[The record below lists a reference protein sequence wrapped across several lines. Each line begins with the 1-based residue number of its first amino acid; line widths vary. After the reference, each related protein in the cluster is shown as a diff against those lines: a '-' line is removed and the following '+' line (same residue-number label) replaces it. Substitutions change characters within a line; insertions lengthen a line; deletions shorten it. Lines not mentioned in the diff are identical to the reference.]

1 MSDIIESVIEKLRDD
16 ESYYGEYGR
25 QYMSNSDIK
34 VLLDD
39 PSMFGVPTP
48 DNPDFAKGRLF
59 HQLILEPEKAA
70 ATIGVNAS
78 SRTTK
83 IYKDACVQH
92 GSEFLLL
99 TKEME
104 EIAFLGKKMLG
115 NYDFYEAIRDEANKY
130 EEPIV
135 GTIMGRKFKAKA
147 DILCTDRIIDLKT
160 TGNIDDFK
168 WSARKYGYDS
178 QCYIYQSLFGVP
190 LVFFA
195 IDKKTGMM
203 GMYEPSEDF
212 VLRGRDKVERALEVY
227 DKFFGADATHNIET
241 FYITQVL

>member
-1 MSDIIESVIEKLRDD
+1 M
-16 ESYYGEYGR
+16 
-25 QYMSNSDIK
+25 
-34 VLLDD
+34 
-39 PSMFGVPTP
+39 
-48 DNPDFAKGRLF
+48 
-59 HQLILEPEKAA
+59 
-70 ATIGVNAS
+70 
-78 SRTTK
+78 
-83 IYKDACVQH
+83 
-92 GSEFLLL
+92 LL

-104 EIAFLGKKMLG
+104 EIHGWAQKMLG
-115 NYDFYEAIRDEANKY
+115 NYDFFEAIRDEANVY

-135 GTIMGRKFKAKA
+135 GTIMGRQFKAKA
-147 DILCTDRIIDLKT
+147 DILGPERIIDLKT

-212 VLRGRDKVERALEVY
+212 VTTGSSDLMPHTPLKPFTSKKRYERQQRQGLRTRHELVR
-227 DKFFGADATHNIET
+227 TS
-241 FYITQVL
+241 

>member
-1 MSDIIESVIEKLRDD
+1 MSDIIEQLRDD
-16 ESYYGEYGR
+16 TNYYGEFGR
-25 QYMSNSDIK
+25 QYISNSDIK
-34 VLLDD
+34 VLLEN

-48 DNPDFAKGRLF
+48 DNPSFAKGRLF

-70 ATIGVNAS
+70 KWYGVRAS
-78 SRTTK
+78 ARNTK
-83 IYKDACVQH
+83 IYKDACKEKGVD
-92 GSEFLLL
+92 FLLL

-104 EIAFLGKKMLG
+104 EIVGWAEKMLG
-115 NYDFYEAIRDEANKY
+115 NYDFFEAIRDEANVY
-130 EEPIV
+130 EEPAV
-135 GTIMGRKFKAKA
+135 GTIMGREFKAKA
-147 DILCTDRIIDLKT
+147 DILCPDRIIDLKT

-212 VLRGRDKVERALEVY
+212 VRRGRDKVERALEVY
-227 DKFFGADATHNIET
+227 DRFFGANATHNIET
-241 FYITQVL
+241 FYIKETL

>member
-1 MSDIIESVIEKLRDD
+1 MSDILRLRDD
-16 ESYYGEYGR
+16 ADYYGEFGR
-25 QYMSNSDIK
+25 QYLSNSDIK
-34 VLLDD
+34 VLLDN
-39 PSMFGVPTP
+39 PAMFGVPTP
-48 DNPDFAKGRLF
+48 DNPALALGRLF

-70 ATIGVNAS
+70 QTEGVNS
-78 SRTTK
+78 STRTTK
-83 IYKDACVQH
+83 VYKEACAEKGV
-92 GSEFLLL
+92 EFMLL

-104 EIAFLGKKMLG
+104 DVHRWSQKMLG
-115 NYDFYEAIRDEANKY
+115 NYDFFEAIRDDANVY

-135 GTIMGRKFKAKA
+135 GTIMGRQFKAKA
-147 DILCTDRIIDLKT
+147 DILGPDRIIDLKT

-195 IDKKTGMM
+195 IDKKTGRL

-212 VLRGRDKVERALEVY
+212 ILRGRDKVERALEVH
-227 DKFFGADATHNIET
+227 DRFFGPDATHTIET
-241 FYITQVL
+241 FYIQETL